1 MKHSELSFSTGNP
14 DSVSSGSLRAAV
26 ILYRKTRRSRF
37 LAVLALAVMVLG
49 ILLPSYGQ
57 GTAVFNCPSGF
68 ASSGSCGVDF
78 TGYEPAAFGI
88 RGTTNGSTPVLSGT
102 SVNMAPAGSQHTALG
117 MLYQTLVNVQAFSTT
132 FTFQPN
138 GVNLSFVVE
147 NSSNSPDFNGSNFSA
162 GAGCEGG
169 FYQAFGGDPPPASI
183 FALMI
188 DSDNANTVGSSHFT
202 YSSAQVSSAGRE
214 PVQPQTTVSN
224 LHMRVLGTRSAH
236 RRFRSIN
243 SAPANTADTC
253 VPDRFPAPAT
263 PIPCHRHLHPD
274 RW

>member
-1 MKHSELSFSTGNP
+1 
-14 DSVSSGSLRAAV
+14 
-26 ILYRKTRRSRF
+26 
-37 LAVLALAVMVLG
+37 MVLG

-88 RGTTNGSTPVLSGT
+88 RGTADGSTPALSGT

-117 MLYQTLVNVQAFSTT
+117 MLYQTPVNVQAFSTS

-147 NSSNSPDFNGSNFSA
+147 NSSNNQLLSSGSNFA
-162 GAGCEGG
+162 GGAGCEGG

-202 YSSAQVSSAGRE
+202 YSSAQVYQQGESPCNPNDSQSPYASPQNKVSTS
-214 PVQPQTTVSN
+214 PVP
-224 LHMRVLGTRSAH
+224 L
-236 RRFRSIN
+236 N
-243 SAPANTADTC
+243 SPANTADTC
-253 VPDRFPAPAT
+253 VQTVSGTCDT
-263 PIPCHRHLHPD
+263 
-274 RW
+274 